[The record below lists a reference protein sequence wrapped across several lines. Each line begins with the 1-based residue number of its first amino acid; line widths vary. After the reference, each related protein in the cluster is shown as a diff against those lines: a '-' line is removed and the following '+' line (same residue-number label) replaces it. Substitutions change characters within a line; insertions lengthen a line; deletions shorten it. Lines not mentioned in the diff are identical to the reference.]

1 MNKKM
6 IKRLTAVVLS
16 FSLLLL
22 TVLPLMGTADEL
34 VVGESGGEPICTC
47 DMKCSERTPN
57 LDCLACAL
65 DVSNCT
71 GKEPEAPK
79 CFCDIKCTKTTPNM
93 DCPICALD
101 VSGCIGKEQEPSCI
115 CTNLC
120 TEEQSNPDCP
130 VCRKDYT
137 SCKGVPPLQSEF
149 SIDIVP
155 PDGWKTKETAV
166 EFVLTDQT
174 GAGFEKVE
182 VKIEKNGNWQD
193 VTNSLIQKEN
203 EYFGQVEIAE
213 NSTIYVSVTGKDE
226 KVHEKS
232 RYIECFDRTAPT
244 VRAGVTGKL
253 LRVQAEDDLSGVA
266 AIYVDGEKFTD
277 LVNETLDIGIQQLNS
292 DVEEFAVQAVDKA
305 GNQSRLIL
313 VKNPNDQEPKQEQP
327 EEKEK
332 QKKEECV
339 PQTQTEKETCPERV
353 KASDTK
359 PSVSP
364 DSTGSSTSSQ
374 VDSVKQSV
382 SSNTVPKQTEERE
395 EVPLTPNGQGTV
407 VDNASGEDG
416 KEFFTI
422 TTADNNVFYLIVD
435 RQREEENVYFLNTVT
450 ETDLLSLAQAD
461 EQSELVLEP
470 EEPPTCICTQR
481 CEAGEVNTLCPVC
494 RENRK
499 ACVGEVPEKPE
510 VEPKENNAGLIL
522 FVVLTL
528 AIGGAVGWY
537 FKIYRP
543 KQEFI
548 EDDDSEEEES
558 EEFGAETI
566 NEDEEENQAEETAE
580 DVEYYDDYPDEEPI
594 EEKI

>member
-6 IKRLTAVVLS
+6 VKRLTAVVLS

-22 TVLPLMGTADEL
+22 TVLPLIGTADEL
-34 VVGESGGEPICTC
+34 VVGESGEEPICTC
-47 DMKCSERTPN
+47 DMKCSATTLN

-93 DCPICALD
+93 DCPICAMD

-120 TEEQSNPDCP
+120 TEEQVNPDCP

-137 SCKGVPPLQSEF
+137 NCKGVPPLQSEF
-149 SIDIVP
+149 SIDILP

-166 EFVLTDQT
+166 EFVLSDQT

-193 VTNSLIQKEN
+193 VTDRLIQKGN

-232 RYIECFDRTAPT
+232 RYIECFDRTAPI
-244 VRAGVTGKL
+244 VRAGIAGKL

-277 LVNETLDIGIQQLNS
+277 LVNETLDIGLQDLNS
-292 DVEEFAVQAVDKA
+292 DVEEFAVQAVDRA

-327 EEKEK
+327 EEKEE

-339 PQTQTEKETCPERV
+339 PQTQTGKETCPEQPAV
-353 KASDTK
+353 SGTK
-359 PSVSP
+359 PSVSS
-364 DSTGSSTSSQ
+364 DTT
-374 VDSVKQSV
+374 V
-382 SSNTVPKQTEERE
+382 SNASNQKDYTVSATVPKQTEQRE
-395 EVPLTPNGQGTV
+395 EIPLTPNGQATV
-407 VDNASGEDG
+407 LDHASGEDG

-435 RQREEENVYFLNTVT
+435 RQREEENVYFLNAVT

-461 EQSELVLEP
+461 EQPELILEP
-470 EEPPTCICTQR
+470 EEEPTCSCTQK
-481 CEAGEVNTLCPVC
+481 CEAGDVNTLCPVC
-494 RENRK
+494 KENRK
-499 ACVGEVPEKPE
+499 ACVGEVPEEPKP
-510 VEPKENNAGLIL
+510 EPKESNAGLIL

-543 KQEFI
+543 KQEFV
-548 EDDDSEEEES
+548 EDDDGEEEES
-558 EEFGAETI
+558 EEFGTETI
-566 NEDEEENQAEETAE
+566 NEDEEENQPEETTE
-580 DVEYYDDYPDEEPI
+580 DVAYYDDYPDEEPL
-594 EEKI
+594 EE

>member
-1 MNKKM
+1 MV
-6 IKRLTAVVLS
+6 KRLTAVVLS

-34 VVGESGGEPICTC
+34 VVGESGGSPICTC

-101 VSGCIGKEQEPSCI
+101 VSGCIGKEQEATCI

-120 TEEQSNPDCP
+120 TEEQSNPDCL
-130 VCRKDYT
+130 VCSKDYT

-155 PDGWKTKETAV
+155 PTGWKTKETAV

-174 GAGFEKVE
+174 DAGFKKVE

-193 VTNSLIQKEN
+193 VTDSLIQKEN
-203 EYFGQVEIAE
+203 KYFGQVKIAE

-244 VRAGVTGKL
+244 VRAGIAGKL

-277 LVNETLDIGIQQLNS
+277 LVNETLDIGLQELNS

-305 GNQSRLIL
+305 GNQSRLVL
-313 VKNPNDQEPKQEQP
+313 VKNPNDQEPKKEQIEDK
-327 EEKEK
+327 EE

-339 PQTQTEKETCPERV
+339 PQTQTEKEPCPEQPEV
-353 KASDTK
+353 SKTK
-359 PSVSP
+359 PP
-364 DSTGSSTSSQ
+364 
-374 VDSVKQSV
+374 V
-382 SSNTVPKQTEERE
+382 SSNVTESNTSNQMDYTKLSVSATVPKQTEQRE
-395 EVPLTPNGQGTV
+395 EMPLTPNGQATV
-407 VDNASGEDG
+407 LDHATGEDG

-422 TTADNNVFYLIVD
+422 TTANKNVFYLIVD
-435 RQREEENVYFLNTVT
+435 RQREEENVYFLNAVT

-461 EQSELVLEP
+461 EQPELILEP
-470 EEPPTCICTQR
+470 EEEPTCSCTQK
-481 CEAGEVNTLCPVC
+481 CEAGDVNTLCPVC
-494 RENRK
+494 KENRK
-499 ACVGEVPEKPE
+499 GCVGEVPEESKP
-510 VEPKENNAGLIL
+510 EPKESNAGLIL

-543 KQEFI
+543 KQEFV
-548 EDDDSEEEES
+548 EDDDGEEEES
-558 EEFGAETI
+558 EEFGTETI
-566 NEDEEENQAEETAE
+566 NEDEEENQPEETTE
-580 DVEYYDDYPDEEPI
+580 DVAYYDDYPDEEPL
-594 EEKI
+594 EE

>member
-1 MNKKM
+1 MNKRM

-34 VVGESGGEPICTC
+34 VVGESGGSPICTC
-47 DMKCSERTPN
+47 DMKCSATTPN

-71 GKEPEAPK
+71 GKEPEVTK

-101 VSGCIGKEQEPSCI
+101 VSGCIGKEEEVSCI
-115 CTNLC
+115 CANLC
-120 TEEQSNPDCP
+120 TEEQSNPDCS

-137 SCKGVPPLQSEF
+137 SCKGVPPLQSKF

-155 PDGWKTKETAV
+155 PNAWKTKEAAV

-193 VTNSLIQKEN
+193 VTDSLVQKEN
-203 EYFGQVEIAE
+203 KYFGQVEIAE

-226 KVHEKS
+226 KVYEKS

-244 VRAGVTGKL
+244 VRAGVSGKL
-253 LRVQAEDDLSGVA
+253 LHVQAEDELSGVA

-277 LVNETLDIGIQQLNS
+277 LVNETLDIGLQQLNS

-305 GNQSRLIL
+305 GNQSRLVL
-313 VKNPNDQEPKQEQP
+313 VKNPIYKEPQKEQP
-327 EEKEK
+327 EEKEE

-339 PQTQTEKETCPERV
+339 PQTQTEKAPCPEQPEV
-353 KASDTK
+353 SKTK
-359 PSVSP
+359 PSVSS
-364 DSTGSSTSSQ
+364 DTTGSSTSNQKDYTKS
-374 VDSVKQSV
+374 SV
-382 SSNTVPKQTEERE
+382 SATVPKQTEQRKEI
-395 EVPLTPNGQGTV
+395 PLTPNGQATV
-407 VDNASGEDG
+407 LDHASGENG

-422 TTADNNVFYLIVD
+422 TTANNNVFYLIVD
-435 RQREEENVYFLNTVT
+435 RQREEENVYFLNAVT
-450 ETDLLSLAQAD
+450 ETDLLSLAQVD
-461 EQSELVLEP
+461 EQPELILEP
-470 EEPPTCICTQR
+470 EEEPICSCMQR
-481 CEAGEVNTLCPVC
+481 CEAGDVNTLCPVC
-494 RENRK
+494 KENRK
-499 ACVGEVPEKPE
+499 ACVGEVAEEIEPEAK
-510 VEPKENNAGLIL
+510 KINAGLIL
-522 FVVLTL
+522 FVVLAL
-528 AIGGAVGWY
+528 AVGGAVGWY
-537 FKIYRP
+537 FKIYCP

-548 EDDDSEEEES
+548 EDDDGEEEES
-558 EEFGAETI
+558 EEFGTETI
-566 NEDEEENQAEETAE
+566 NEDEEENQPEETTE
-580 DVEYYDDYPDEEPI
+580 DVAYYDDYPDEEPP
-594 EEKI
+594 EES

>member
-1 MNKKM
+1 MV
-6 IKRLTAVVLS
+6 KRLTAVVLS

-22 TVLPLMGTADEL
+22 TVLPLIGTADEL
-34 VVGESGGEPICTC
+34 VVGESGEEPICTC
-47 DMKCSERTPN
+47 DMKCSATTLN

-101 VSGCIGKEQEPSCI
+101 VSGCIGKEQEASCI
-115 CTNLC
+115 CTNFC
-120 TEEQSNPDCP
+120 TEEQVNPDCP

-137 SCKGVPPLQSEF
+137 SCKGVPPLQSDF
-149 SIDIVP
+149 SIDIVSP
-155 PDGWKTKETAV
+155 TGWKTKETAV

-174 GAGFEKVE
+174 DAGFEKVE

-193 VTNSLIQKEN
+193 VTDNLIQKGN

-244 VRAGVTGKL
+244 IRAGVSGKL
-253 LRVQAEDDLSGVA
+253 LRVQAVDDLSGVA

-277 LVNETLDIGIQQLNS
+277 LVNETLDIGLQQLNS

-313 VKNPNDQEPKQEQP
+313 VKNPNDQEPKKEQP
-327 EEKEK
+327 EDKGE

-339 PQTQTEKETCPERV
+339 PQTQTEKAPCSERPE
-353 KASDTK
+353 ASGTK
-359 PSVSP
+359 PSVSS
-364 DSTGSSTSSQ
+364 DTTGSNTSSQ
-374 VDSVKQSV
+374 IDYTKSSV
-382 SSNTVPKQTEERE
+382 SATVPKQTEQRE
-395 EVPLTPNGQGTV
+395 EMPLTPNGQATV
-407 VDNASGEDG
+407 VDHATGEDG

-422 TTADNNVFYLIVD
+422 TTANNNVFYLIVD
-435 RQREEENVYFLNTVT
+435 RQREEENVYFLNAVT

-461 EQSELVLEP
+461 EQPELILEP
-470 EEPPTCICTQR
+470 EEEPTCNCTQK
-481 CEAGEVNTLCPVC
+481 CEAGDVNTLCPVC

-499 ACVGEVPEKPE
+499 GCVGEVPEEPE
-510 VEPKENNAGLIL
+510 PEPKESNAGLIL

-528 AIGGAVGWY
+528 AVGGAVGWY

-548 EDDDSEEEES
+548 EDDDGEEEES
-558 EEFGAETI
+558 EEFGTETI
-566 NEDEEENQAEETAE
+566 NEDEEENQPEETTE
-580 DVEYYDDYPDEEPI
+580 DVAYYDDYPDEEPL
-594 EEKI
+594 EE

>member
-34 VVGESGGEPICTC
+34 VVGKSGGEPICTC
-47 DMKCSERTPN
+47 DMKCSETTPN

-71 GKEPEAPK
+71 GKELEAPK
-79 CFCDIKCTKTTPNM
+79 CFCDIKCTQTTPNM

-101 VSGCIGKEQEPSCI
+101 VSGCIGKEQEASCI
-115 CTNLC
+115 CTNFC
-120 TEEQSNPDCP
+120 TEEQVNPDCP
-130 VCRKDYT
+130 VCSKDYT

-155 PDGWKTKETAV
+155 PTGWKTKETAV

-193 VTNSLIQKEN
+193 VTDSLIQKEN
-203 EYFGQVEIAE
+203 KYLDQVEIAE

-226 KVHEKS
+226 KVYEKS
-232 RYIECFDRTAPT
+232 RYIECFDRTAPI
-244 VRAGVTGKL
+244 VRAGVSGKL
-253 LRVQAEDDLSGVA
+253 LHVQAEDDLSGVA

-277 LVNETLDIGIQQLNS
+277 LVNETLDIGLQELNS
-292 DVEEFAVQAVDKA
+292 DVEEFAVSRMDRA

-313 VKNPNDQEPKQEQP
+313 VKNPIYKELPKEQP
-327 EEKEK
+327 EEKEE

-339 PQTQTEKETCPERV
+339 PQTQTEKAPCPEQPEV
-353 KASDTK
+353 SKTK
-359 PSVSP
+359 PSVS
-364 DSTGSSTSSQ
+364 SNVTGSSTSSQ
-374 VDSVKQSV
+374 IDYTKPSV
-382 SSNTVPKQTEERE
+382 SATVPKQTEQRE
-395 EVPLTPNGQGTV
+395 EIPFTPNGQATV
-407 VDNASGEDG
+407 VDHASEEDG

-422 TTADNNVFYLIVD
+422 TTANNNVFYLIVD
-435 RQREEENVYFLNTVT
+435 RQREEENVYFLNAVT

-461 EQSELVLEP
+461 EQPELILEP
-470 EEPPTCICTQR
+470 EEEPTCSCTQK
-481 CEAGEVNTLCPVC
+481 CEAGDVNTLCLVC
-494 RENRK
+494 KENRK
-499 ACVGEVPEKPE
+499 ACVGEVPEEPE
-510 VEPKENNAGLIL
+510 PEAKESNAGLIL

-528 AIGGAVGWY
+528 AVGGAVGWY

-548 EDDDSEEEES
+548 EDEDGEEEES
-558 EEFGAETI
+558 EEFGTETI
-566 NEDEEENQAEETAE
+566 NEDEEENQPEETTE
-580 DVEYYDDYPDEEPI
+580 DVAYYDDYPDEEPL
-594 EEKI
+594 EES

>member
-6 IKRLTAVVLS
+6 VKRLTAVVLS

-34 VVGESGGEPICTC
+34 VVGESGGEPTCTC
-47 DMKCSERTPN
+47 DMKCSETTPN

-101 VSGCIGKEQEPSCI
+101 VSGCIGKEQEATCI

-137 SCKGVPPLQSEF
+137 SCKGVPPLQSDF
-149 SIDIVP
+149 SIDIVSP
-155 PDGWKTKETAV
+155 TGWKTKETAV

-193 VTNSLIQKEN
+193 VTDSLIQKGN
-203 EYFGQVEIAE
+203 MYFGQVEIAE

-244 VRAGVTGKL
+244 VRAGIAGKL

-277 LVNETLDIGIQQLNS
+277 LVNETLDIGLQELNS
-292 DVEEFAVQAVDKA
+292 DVEEFAVQSVDRA
-305 GNQSRLIL
+305 GNQSRLVL
-313 VKNPNDQEPKQEQP
+313 VKNPNDQEPKKEQT
-327 EEKEK
+327 EEKEE

-339 PQTQTEKETCPERV
+339 PQTEKAPCPEQPAV
-353 KASDTK
+353 SETKPPVSSNTTVSNASNQMDYTK
-359 PSVSP
+359 PSVSAA
-364 DSTGSSTSSQ
+364 
-374 VDSVKQSV
+374 
-382 SSNTVPKQTEERE
+382 VPKQTEQRE
-395 EVPLTPNGQGTV
+395 EMPLTPNGQATV
-407 VDNASGEDG
+407 LDHATGEDG

-435 RQREEENVYFLNTVT
+435 RQREEENVYFLNAVT

-461 EQSELVLEP
+461 DQPELILEP
-470 EEPPTCICTQR
+470 EEEPTCSCTQK
-481 CEAGEVNTLCPVC
+481 CEAGDVNTLCPVC
-494 RENRK
+494 KENRK
-499 ACVGEVPEKPE
+499 GCVGEVPEEPE
-510 VEPKENNAGLIL
+510 PEPKESNGGLIL

-528 AIGGAVGWY
+528 AVGGAVGWY
-537 FKIYRP
+537 LKIYRP

-558 EEFGAETI
+558 EEFGTETI
-566 NEDEEENQAEETAE
+566 NEDEEENQPEETTE
-580 DVEYYDDYPDEEPI
+580 DVAYYDDYPDEEPL
-594 EEKI
+594 EEQ

>member
-1 MNKKM
+1 M

-22 TVLPLMGTADEL
+22 TVLPLMGAADDL
-34 VVGESGGEPICTC
+34 VVGESGGDIPAPTCTC
-47 DMKCSERTPN
+47 DIKCSETTSN
-57 LDCLACAL
+57 LDCQVCAL
-65 DVSNCT
+65 NVSNCT
-71 GKEPEAPK
+71 GEKPEEPK

-115 CTNLC
+115 CTDLC
-120 TEEQSNPDCP
+120 TEGQSNPDCP

-137 SCKGVPPLQSEF
+137 SCEGVPPLQSGF
-149 SIDIVP
+149 SIEIVP
-155 PDGWKTKETAV
+155 PAGWKTKETAV

-193 VTNSLIQKEN
+193 VTDHLIQEEN

-232 RYIECFDRTAPT
+232 QYIECFDRTAPT
-244 VRAGVTGKL
+244 VRAGIAGKL

-277 LVNETLDIGIQQLNS
+277 LVNETLDIGLQELS
-292 DVEEFAVQAVDKA
+292 DTIEEFAVQAMDKA
-305 GNQSRLIL
+305 GNQSRLVL
-313 VKNPNDQEPKQEQP
+313 VKNPSYQEPQKEQSEDRVEESFPQAEKVSYP
-327 EEKEK
+327 EESKIYE
-332 QKKEECV
+332 
-339 PQTQTEKETCPERV
+339 
-353 KASDTK
+353 TK

-461 EQSELVLEP
+461 EQPELVLEP

-548 EDDDSEEEES
+548 EDDDGEEEEP
-558 EEFGAETI
+558 EEFGTETI
-566 NEDEEENQAEETAE
+566 NEDEEENQPEETTE
-580 DVEYYDDYPDEEPI
+580 DVAYYDDYPDEEPI

>member
-1 MNKKM
+1 MNKRM

-34 VVGESGGEPICTC
+34 VVGESGVEPTCTC
-47 DMKCSERTPN
+47 DMKCSETTPN

-71 GKEPEAPK
+71 GKEPEVTK

-101 VSGCIGKEQEPSCI
+101 VSGCIGKEQEATCI

-120 TEEQSNPDCP
+120 TEEQSNPDCL
-130 VCRKDYT
+130 VCSKDYT

-155 PDGWKTKETAV
+155 PTGWKTKETAV

-174 GAGFEKVE
+174 DAGFKKVE

-193 VTNSLIQKEN
+193 VTDSLIQKEN
-203 EYFGQVEIAE
+203 KYFGQVKIAE

-277 LVNETLDIGIQQLNS
+277 LVNETLDIGLQQLNS
-292 DVEEFAVQAVDKA
+292 DAEEFAVQAVDKA
-305 GNQSRLIL
+305 GNQSRLVL
-313 VKNPNDQEPKQEQP
+313 VKNPNDQEPKKEQI
-327 EEKEK
+327 EEKEE

-339 PQTQTEKETCPERV
+339 PQTEKAACPEQPAV
-353 KASDTK
+353 SKTK
-359 PSVSP
+359 PSVSS
-364 DSTGSSTSSQ
+364 DTTGSNTSSQ
-374 VDSVKQSV
+374 IDYTKSSV
-382 SSNTVPKQTEERE
+382 SATVPKKTEQRE
-395 EVPLTPNGQGTV
+395 EIPLTPNGQSTV
-407 VDNASGEDG
+407 VDHASEEDG

-422 TTADNNVFYLIVD
+422 TTANKNVFYLIVD
-435 RQREEENVYFLNTVT
+435 RQREEENVYFLNAVT

-461 EQSELVLEP
+461 EQPELILEP
-470 EEPPTCICTQR
+470 EEEPTCSCTQK
-481 CEAGEVNTLCPVC
+481 CEAGDVNTLCPVC
-494 RENRK
+494 KENRK
-499 ACVGEVPEKPE
+499 ACVGEVPEE
-510 VEPKENNAGLIL
+510 LELEQKESNAGLIL

-528 AIGGAVGWY
+528 AVGGAVGWY

-548 EDDDSEEEES
+548 EDDDGEEEES
-558 EEFGAETI
+558 EEFGTETI
-566 NEDEEENQAEETAE
+566 NEDEEENQPEETTE
-580 DVEYYDDYPDEEPI
+580 DIAYYDDYPDEEPL
-594 EEKI
+594 EE

>member
-34 VVGESGGEPICTC
+34 VVGESGGEPTCTC
-47 DMKCSERTPN
+47 DMKCSETTPN

-101 VSGCIGKEQEPSCI
+101 VSGCIGKEQEATCI

-137 SCKGVPPLQSEF
+137 SCKGVPPLQSDF
-149 SIDIVP
+149 SIDIVSP
-155 PDGWKTKETAV
+155 TGWKTKETAV

-193 VTNSLIQKEN
+193 VTDSLIQKGN
-203 EYFGQVEIAE
+203 MYFGQVEIAE

-244 VRAGVTGKL
+244 VRAGIAGKL
-253 LRVQAEDDLSGVA
+253 LHIRAEDDLSGVA

-277 LVNETLDIGIQQLNS
+277 LVNETLDIGLQELS
-292 DVEEFAVQAVDKA
+292 DTIEEFAVQAMDKA
-305 GNQSRLIL
+305 GNQSRLVL
-313 VKNPNDQEPKQEQP
+313 VKNPSYQEPQKEQSEDRVEESFPQAEKVSYP
-327 EEKEK
+327 EESKIYE
-332 QKKEECV
+332 
-339 PQTQTEKETCPERV
+339 
-353 KASDTK
+353 TK

-461 EQSELVLEP
+461 EQPELVLEP

-566 NEDEEENQAEETAE
+566 NEDEEENQPEETTE
-580 DVEYYDDYPDEEPI
+580 DVAYYDDYPDEEPL
-594 EEKI
+594 EE

>member
-34 VVGESGGEPICTC
+34 VVGESGGSPICTC
-47 DMKCSERTPN
+47 DMKCSETTPN

-71 GKEPEAPK
+71 GEELEAPK
-79 CFCDIKCTKTTPNM
+79 CFCDVKCTKTTPNM

-137 SCKGVPPLQSEF
+137 SCKGVQPLQSEF

-155 PDGWKTKETAV
+155 PTGWKTKETAV

-193 VTNSLIQKEN
+193 VTDHLIQKEN

-244 VRAGVTGKL
+244 VRAGIAGKL

-277 LVNETLDIGIQQLNS
+277 LVNETLDIGLQELNS

-339 PQTQTEKETCPERV
+339 PQTQTEKETCPEQPEV
-353 KASDTK
+353 SETK
-359 PSVSP
+359 PSVS
-364 DSTGSSTSSQ
+364 SNAAGSSTSNQ
-374 VDSVKQSV
+374 KDYTKPLVPA
-382 SSNTVPKQTEERE
+382 TAPKQTEQRE
-395 EVPLTPNGQGTV
+395 EIPLTPNGQATV
-407 VDNASGEDG
+407 LDHATGEDG

-435 RQREEENVYFLNTVT
+435 RQREEENVYFLNAVT

-461 EQSELVLEP
+461 EQPELILEP
-470 EEPPTCICTQR
+470 EEEPTCSCTQK
-481 CEAGEVNTLCPVC
+481 CEAGDVNTLCLVC
-494 RENRK
+494 KENRK

-510 VEPKENNAGLIL
+510 PKAKESNAGLIL

-528 AIGGAVGWY
+528 AVGGAVGWY

-543 KQEFI
+543 KQEFV
-548 EDDDSEEEES
+548 EDDDGEEEET
-558 EEFGAETI
+558 EEFGTETI
-566 NEDEEENQAEETAE
+566 NEDEEENQPEETTE
-580 DVEYYDDYPDEEPI
+580 DVAYYDDYPDEEPL
-594 EEKI
+594 EE

>member
-34 VVGESGGEPICTC
+34 VVGKSGGEPICTC
-47 DMKCSERTPN
+47 DMKCSETTPN

-71 GKEPEAPK
+71 GKELEAPK
-79 CFCDIKCTKTTPNM
+79 CFCDIKCTQTTPNM

-101 VSGCIGKEQEPSCI
+101 VSGCIGKEQEASCI
-115 CTNLC
+115 CTNFC
-120 TEEQSNPDCP
+120 TEEQVNPDCP
-130 VCRKDYT
+130 VCSKDYT

-155 PDGWKTKETAV
+155 PTGWKTKETAV

-193 VTNSLIQKEN
+193 VTDSLIQKEN
-203 EYFGQVEIAE
+203 KYFGQVEIAE

-226 KVHEKS
+226 KVYEKS
-232 RYIECFDRTAPT
+232 RYIECFDRTAPI
-244 VRAGVTGKL
+244 VRAGVSGKL
-253 LRVQAEDDLSGVA
+253 LHVQAEDDLSGVA

-277 LVNETLDIGIQQLNS
+277 LVNETLDIGLQELNS
-292 DVEEFAVQAVDKA
+292 DVEEFAVQSVDRA
-305 GNQSRLIL
+305 GNQSRLVL
-313 VKNPNDQEPKQEQP
+313 VKNPIYKELPKEQP
-327 EEKEK
+327 EEKEE

-339 PQTQTEKETCPERV
+339 PQTQTEKAPCPEQPEV
-353 KASDTK
+353 SKTK
-359 PSVSP
+359 PSVS
-364 DSTGSSTSSQ
+364 SNVTGSSTSSQ
-374 VDSVKQSV
+374 IDYTKPSV
-382 SSNTVPKQTEERE
+382 SATVPKQTEQRE
-395 EVPLTPNGQGTV
+395 EIPFTPNGQATV
-407 VDNASGEDG
+407 VDHASEEDG

-422 TTADNNVFYLIVD
+422 TTANNNVFYLIVD
-435 RQREEENVYFLNTVT
+435 RQREEENVYFLNAVT

-461 EQSELVLEP
+461 EQPELILEP
-470 EEPPTCICTQR
+470 EEEPTCSCTQK
-481 CEAGEVNTLCPVC
+481 CEAGDVNTLCLVC
-494 RENRK
+494 KENRK
-499 ACVGEVPEKPE
+499 ACVGEVPEEPE
-510 VEPKENNAGLIL
+510 PEAKESNAGLIL
-522 FVVLTL
+522 FVVLAL
-528 AIGGAVGWY
+528 AVGGAVGWY

-548 EDDDSEEEES
+548 EDEDGEEEES
-558 EEFGAETI
+558 EEFGTETI
-566 NEDEEENQAEETAE
+566 NEDEEENQPEETTE
-580 DVEYYDDYPDEEPI
+580 DVAYYDDYPDEEPL
-594 EEKI
+594 EES

>member
-6 IKRLTAVVLS
+6 VKRLTAVVLS

-34 VVGESGGEPICTC
+34 VVGESGGEPTCTC
-47 DMKCSERTPN
+47 DMKCSETTPN

-101 VSGCIGKEQEPSCI
+101 VSGCIGKEQEATCI

-137 SCKGVPPLQSEF
+137 SCKGVPPLQSDF
-149 SIDIVP
+149 SIDIVSP
-155 PDGWKTKETAV
+155 TGWKTKETAV

-193 VTNSLIQKEN
+193 VTDSLIQKGN
-203 EYFGQVEIAE
+203 MYFGQVEIAE

-244 VRAGVTGKL
+244 VRAGIAGKL
-253 LRVQAEDDLSGVA
+253 LHIRAEDDLSGVA

-277 LVNETLDIGIQQLNS
+277 LVNETLDIGLQELS
-292 DVEEFAVQAVDKA
+292 DTIEEFAVQAMDKA
-305 GNQSRLIL
+305 GNQSRLVL
-313 VKNPNDQEPKQEQP
+313 VKNPSYQEPQKEQSEDRVEESFPQAEKVSYP
-327 EEKEK
+327 EESKIYE
-332 QKKEECV
+332 
-339 PQTQTEKETCPERV
+339 
-353 KASDTK
+353 TK

-461 EQSELVLEP
+461 EQPELVLEP

>member
-6 IKRLTAVVLS
+6 VKRLTAVVLS

-34 VVGESGGEPICTC
+34 VVGESGGSPICTC

-101 VSGCIGKEQEPSCI
+101 VSGCIGKEQEATCI

-120 TEEQSNPDCP
+120 TEEQSNPDCL
-130 VCRKDYT
+130 VCSKDYT

-155 PDGWKTKETAV
+155 PTGWKTKETAV

-174 GAGFEKVE
+174 DAGFKKVE

-193 VTNSLIQKEN
+193 VTDSLIQKEN
-203 EYFGQVEIAE
+203 KYFGQVKIAE

-277 LVNETLDIGIQQLNS
+277 LVNETLDIGLQELNS

-305 GNQSRLIL
+305 GNQSRLVL
-313 VKNPNDQEPKQEQP
+313 VKNPNDQEPKKEQT
-327 EEKEK
+327 EEKEE

-339 PQTQTEKETCPERV
+339 PQTEKAPCPEQPAV
-353 KASDTK
+353 SETKPPVSSNTTVSNASNQMDYTK
-359 PSVSP
+359 PSVSA
-364 DSTGSSTSSQ
+364 
-374 VDSVKQSV
+374 
-382 SSNTVPKQTEERE
+382 TVPKQTEQRE
-395 EVPLTPNGQGTV
+395 EMPLTPNGQATV
-407 VDNASGEDG
+407 LDHATGEDG

-435 RQREEENVYFLNTVT
+435 RQREEENVYFLNAVT

-461 EQSELVLEP
+461 EQPELILEP
-470 EEPPTCICTQR
+470 EEEPTCSCTQK
-481 CEAGEVNTLCPVC
+481 CEVGDVNTLCPVC
-494 RENRK
+494 KENRK
-499 ACVGEVPEKPE
+499 GCVGEVPDESEPE
-510 VEPKENNAGLIL
+510 AKESNAGLIL

-528 AIGGAVGWY
+528 AVGGAVGWY
-537 FKIYRP
+537 LKIYRP
-543 KQEFI
+543 KQEFM

-558 EEFGAETI
+558 EEFGTETI
-566 NEDEEENQAEETAE
+566 NEDEEENQPEETTE
-580 DVEYYDDYPDEEPI
+580 DVAYYDDYPDEEPL
-594 EEKI
+594 EE

>member
-6 IKRLTAVVLS
+6 KKRLTAVVLS

-34 VVGESGGEPICTC
+34 VVGESREEPTCTC
-47 DMKCSERTPN
+47 DMKCSATTPN

-65 DVSNCT
+65 DVSNCM

-101 VSGCIGKEQEPSCI
+101 VSGCNGKEEEDTCI

-120 TEEQSNPDCP
+120 TEEQINSDCSI
-130 VCRKDYT
+130 CDKDYT
-137 SCKGVPPLQSEF
+137 NCNGEPPLQSGF
-149 SIDIVP
+149 SIEIVP
-155 PDGWKTKETAV
+155 PAGWKTKETAV

-193 VTNSLIQKEN
+193 VTESLIQKGN
-203 EYFGQVEIAE
+203 MYFGQVEIAE

-244 VRAGVTGKL
+244 VRAGIAGKL
-253 LRVQAEDDLSGVA
+253 LRVQAEDDLSGIA
-266 AIYVDGEKFTD
+266 AIYVDGEKFAD
-277 LVNETLDIGIQQLNS
+277 LVNETLDIGLQQLNS

-305 GNQSRLIL
+305 GNQSRLVL
-313 VKNPNDQEPKQEQP
+313 VKNPIYKELPKEQP
-327 EEKEK
+327 EEKEE
-332 QKKEECV
+332 QRKEECV
-339 PQTQTEKETCPERV
+339 PQTQTEKETCPDQV

-359 PSVSP
+359 PSVSS
-364 DSTGSSTSSQ
+364 DTTGSNTSNQ
-374 VDSVKQSV
+374 MDYTKPSV
-382 SSNTVPKQTEERE
+382 SATAPKQIEQRE
-395 EVPLTPNGQGTV
+395 EIPFTPNGQATV
-407 VDNASGEDG
+407 LDHASGEDG

-422 TTADNNVFYLIVD
+422 TTANNNVFYLIVD
-435 RQREEENVYFLNTVT
+435 RQREEENVYFLNAVT

-461 EQSELVLEP
+461 EQPELILEP
-470 EEPPTCICTQR
+470 EEEPTCSCTQK
-481 CEAGEVNTLCPVC
+481 CEAGDVNTLCPVC
-494 RENRK
+494 KENRK

-510 VEPKENNAGLIL
+510 PEAKESNAGLIL

-528 AIGGAVGWY
+528 VVGGAVGWY

-548 EDDDSEEEES
+548 EDDDGEEEES
-558 EEFGAETI
+558 EEFGTETV
-566 NEDEEENQAEETAE
+566 NEDEEENQPEETTE
-580 DVEYYDDYPDEEPI
+580 DVAYYDDYPDEEPL
-594 EEKI
+594 EEQ

>member
-6 IKRLTAVVLS
+6 KKRLTAVVLS

-22 TVLPLMGTADEL
+22 TVLPLIGTADDL
-34 VVGESGGEPICTC
+34 VVGESGGEIPAPTCTC
-47 DMKCSERTPN
+47 DIKCSETTSN
-57 LDCLACAL
+57 LDCLVCAL
-65 DVSNCT
+65 NVSNCT
-71 GKEPEAPK
+71 GEKPETPE

-93 DCPICALD
+93 DCLICALD
-101 VSGCIGKEQEPSCI
+101 VSGCNGKEPEPTCI
-115 CTNLC
+115 CTDLC
-120 TEEQSNPDCP
+120 TEGQSNPDCS
-130 VCRKDYT
+130 VCDRDYT
-137 SCKGVPPLQSEF
+137 NCNGMPPLQSGF
-149 SIDIVP
+149 SIEIVP
-155 PDGWKTKETAV
+155 PAGWKTKETAV

-193 VTNSLIQKEN
+193 VTDSLIQKEN
-203 EYFGQVEIAE
+203 EYWGQMEIAE

-232 RYIECFDRTAPT
+232 RYIECFDRIAPT
-244 VRAGVTGKL
+244 VQAGVEGKL
-253 LRVQAEDDLSGVA
+253 LHIRAEDDLSGIA
-266 AIYVDGEKFTD
+266 AIYVDGEKFTN
-277 LVNETLDIGIQQLNS
+277 LVNETLDIGLQELS
-292 DVEEFAVQAVDKA
+292 DAVEEFAVQAVDKA
-305 GNQSRLIL
+305 GNQSRLVL
-313 VKNPNDQEPKQEQP
+313 VKNPSYQELQKEQSEDRVEESFPQAEKVSYP
-327 EEKEK
+327 EESEIH
-332 QKKEECV
+332 E
-339 PQTQTEKETCPERV
+339 TE
-353 KASDTK
+353 
-359 PSVSP
+359 PSVSS
-364 DSTGSSTSSQ
+364 DSTRSSISSQ
-374 VDSVKQSV
+374 VDSVKPSV
-382 SSNTVPKQTEERE
+382 SSNAPKQTEGRE

-461 EQSELVLEP
+461 EQPELVLEP

-481 CEAGEVNTLCPVC
+481 CEAGEINTLCLVC
-494 RENRK
+494 KENKK
-499 ACVGEVPEKPE
+499 ACVGEMPEEPE
-510 VEPKENNAGLIL
+510 AEPRENNAGLIL

-537 FKIYRP
+537 LKIYRP

-566 NEDEEENQAEETAE
+566 NEDEEENQPEETAE

>member
-6 IKRLTAVVLS
+6 VKRLTAVVLS

-47 DMKCSERTPN
+47 DMKCSETTPN

-93 DCPICALD
+93 DCPVCALD
-101 VSGCIGKEQEPSCI
+101 VSGCIGKEQEASCI
-115 CTNLC
+115 CANLC
-120 TEEQSNPDCP
+120 TEEQNNPDCP
-130 VCRKDYT
+130 ICRNDYT

-155 PDGWKTKETAV
+155 PNGWKTKETAV

-193 VTNSLIQKEN
+193 VTDSLVQKEN
-203 EYFGQVEIAE
+203 KYFGQVEIAE

-226 KVHEKS
+226 KVYEKS
-232 RYIECFDRTAPT
+232 RYIECFDRTAPI
-244 VRAGVTGKL
+244 VRAGVSGKL
-253 LRVQAEDDLSGVA
+253 LHVQAEDELSGGA

-277 LVNETLDIGIQQLNS
+277 LVNETLDIGLQQLNS

-305 GNQSRLIL
+305 GNQSRLVL
-313 VKNPNDQEPKQEQP
+313 VKNPIYKEPQKEQP
-327 EEKEK
+327 EEKEE

-339 PQTQTEKETCPERV
+339 PQTQTEKAPCPEQPEV
-353 KASDTK
+353 SKTK
-359 PSVSP
+359 PSVSS
-364 DSTGSSTSSQ
+364 DTTGSSTSNQKDYTKS
-374 VDSVKQSV
+374 SV
-382 SSNTVPKQTEERE
+382 SATVPKRIEPRAEI
-395 EVPLTPNGQGTV
+395 PLTPNGQATV
-407 VDNASGEDG
+407 IDHASGEDG

-422 TTADNNVFYLIVD
+422 TTANNNVFYLIVD
-435 RQREEENVYFLNTVT
+435 RQREEENVYFLNAVT

-461 EQSELVLEP
+461 EQPELILEP
-470 EEPPTCICTQR
+470 EEPTCSCMQK
-481 CEAGEVNTLCPVC
+481 CEAGDVNTLCPVC
-494 RENRK
+494 KENRK
-499 ACVGEVPEKPE
+499 ACIGEVPEEPE
-510 VEPKENNAGLIL
+510 PEAKESNAGLIL
-522 FVVLTL
+522 FVVLAL
-528 AIGGAVGWY
+528 AVGGAVGWY

-548 EDDDSEEEES
+548 EDDDGEEEES
-558 EEFGAETI
+558 EEFGTETI
-566 NEDEEENQAEETAE
+566 NEDEEENQPEETTE
-580 DVEYYDDYPDEEPI
+580 DVAYYDDYPDEEPL
-594 EEKI
+594 EES

>member
-34 VVGESGGEPICTC
+34 VVGESGGSPICTC
-47 DMKCSERTPN
+47 DMKCSATTPN

-71 GKEPEAPK
+71 GKEPEVTK

-101 VSGCIGKEQEPSCI
+101 VSGCIGKEQEDTCI

-120 TEEQSNPDCP
+120 TEEQRNPDCP

-149 SIDIVP
+149 SIDILP
-155 PDGWKTKETAV
+155 PDGWKTKETAA

-193 VTNSLIQKEN
+193 VTNSLIQKGN
-203 EYFGQVEIAE
+203 KYFGQVEIAE

-226 KVHEKS
+226 KVYEKS

-244 VRAGVTGKL
+244 VRAGIAEKL

-266 AIYVDGEKFTD
+266 EIYVDGEKFTD
-277 LVNETLDIGIQQLNS
+277 LVNETLDIGLQELNS
-292 DVEEFAVQAVDKA
+292 DVEEFAVQAVDRA
-305 GNQSRLIL
+305 GNQSRLVL
-313 VKNPNDQEPKQEQP
+313 VKNPIDKELPKEQT
-327 EEKEK
+327 EEKEE
-332 QKKEECV
+332 QKKEECI
-339 PQTQTEKETCPERV
+339 PQTQTEKETCPEQV

-359 PSVSP
+359 PSVS
-364 DSTGSSTSSQ
+364 SNVTGSNTSNQ
-374 VDSVKQSV
+374 KDYTV
-382 SSNTVPKQTEERE
+382 SDTVPKQTEQRE
-395 EVPLTPNGQGTV
+395 EIPLTPNGQATV
-407 VDNASGEDG
+407 LDHASEEDG

-422 TTADNNVFYLIVD
+422 TTVDNNVFYLIVD
-435 RQREEENVYFLNTVT
+435 RQREEKNVYFLNAVT

-461 EQSELVLEP
+461 EQPELILEP
-470 EEPPTCICTQR
+470 EEEPTCSCTQK
-481 CEAGEVNTLCPVC
+481 CEAGDVNTLCPVC
-494 RENRK
+494 KENRK
-499 ACVGEVPEKPE
+499 GCVGEVPKEPE
-510 VEPKENNAGLIL
+510 PEESNAGLIL

-528 AIGGAVGWY
+528 AVGGAVGWY

-548 EDDDSEEEES
+548 EDDDGEEEEP
-558 EEFGAETI
+558 EEFGTETI
-566 NEDEEENQAEETAE
+566 NEDEEENQPEETTE
-580 DVEYYDDYPDEEPI
+580 DVAYYDDYPDEEPL
-594 EEKI
+594 EE

>member
-1 MNKKM
+1 MV
-6 IKRLTAVVLS
+6 KRLTAVVLS

-34 VVGESGGEPICTC
+34 VVGESGGEPTCTC
-47 DMKCSERTPN
+47 DMKCSETTPN

-101 VSGCIGKEQEPSCI
+101 VSGCIGKEQEATCI

-137 SCKGVPPLQSEF
+137 SCKGVPPLQSDF
-149 SIDIVP
+149 SIDIVSP
-155 PDGWKTKETAV
+155 TGWKTKETAV

-193 VTNSLIQKEN
+193 VTDSLIQKGN
-203 EYFGQVEIAE
+203 MYFGQVEIAE

-244 VRAGVTGKL
+244 VRAGIAGKL

-277 LVNETLDIGIQQLNS
+277 LVNETLDIGLQELNS
-292 DVEEFAVQAVDKA
+292 DVEEFAVQSVDRA
-305 GNQSRLIL
+305 GNQSRLVL
-313 VKNPNDQEPKQEQP
+313 VKNPNDQEPKKEQT
-327 EEKEK
+327 EEKEE

-339 PQTQTEKETCPERV
+339 PQTEKAPCPEQPAV
-353 KASDTK
+353 SETKPPVSSNTTVSNASNQMDYTK
-359 PSVSP
+359 PSVSAA
-364 DSTGSSTSSQ
+364 
-374 VDSVKQSV
+374 
-382 SSNTVPKQTEERE
+382 VPKQTEQRE
-395 EVPLTPNGQGTV
+395 EMPLTPNGQATV
-407 VDNASGEDG
+407 LDHATGEDG

-435 RQREEENVYFLNTVT
+435 RQREEENVYFLNAVT

-461 EQSELVLEP
+461 DQPELILEP
-470 EEPPTCICTQR
+470 EEEPTCSCTQK
-481 CEAGEVNTLCPVC
+481 CEAGDVNTLCPVC
-494 RENRK
+494 KENRK
-499 ACVGEVPEKPE
+499 GCVGEVPEEPE
-510 VEPKENNAGLIL
+510 PEPKESNGGLIL

-528 AIGGAVGWY
+528 AVGGAVGWY
-537 FKIYRP
+537 LKIYRP

-558 EEFGAETI
+558 EEFGTETI
-566 NEDEEENQAEETAE
+566 NEDEEENQPEETTE
-580 DVEYYDDYPDEEPI
+580 DVAYYDDYPDEEPL
-594 EEKI
+594 EEQ

>member
-34 VVGESGGEPICTC
+34 VVGESGGSPICTC
-47 DMKCSERTPN
+47 DMKCSETTPN

-71 GKEPEAPK
+71 GEEPEAPK
-79 CFCDIKCTKTTPNM
+79 CFCDVKCTKTTPNM

-137 SCKGVPPLQSEF
+137 SCKGVQPLQSEF

-155 PDGWKTKETAV
+155 PTGWKTKETAV

-193 VTNSLIQKEN
+193 VTDHLIQKEN

-244 VRAGVTGKL
+244 VRAGIAGKL

-292 DVEEFAVQAVDKA
+292 DVGDFAVQAVDKA
-305 GNQSRLIL
+305 GNQSRLVL
-313 VKNPNDQEPKQEQP
+313 VKNPNDQEPKKEQIEDK
-327 EEKEK
+327 EE

-339 PQTQTEKETCPERV
+339 TRTQTGKETCPEQPAV
-353 KASDTK
+353 SETK
-359 PSVSP
+359 PSVSS
-364 DSTGSSTSSQ
+364 DTTVSNASNQKDYTVSGS
-374 VDSVKQSV
+374 
-382 SSNTVPKQTEERE
+382 VPKQTERRE
-395 EVPLTPNGQGTV
+395 ETPLTPNGQATV
-407 VDNASGEDG
+407 LDNASEEDG

-435 RQREEENVYFLNTVT
+435 RQREEENIYFLNAVT

-461 EQSELVLEP
+461 EQPELILEP
-470 EEPPTCICTQR
+470 EEEPTCSCTQK
-481 CEAGEVNTLCPVC
+481 CEAGNVNTLCPVC
-494 RENRK
+494 KENRK
-499 ACVGEVPEKPE
+499 ACVGEVSEELKPE
-510 VEPKENNAGLIL
+510 AKENNAGLIL
-522 FVVLTL
+522 FVVL
-528 AIGGAVGWY
+528 AFAVGGAVGWY

-548 EDDDSEEEES
+548 EDDDGEEEES
-558 EEFGAETI
+558 EEFGTETI
-566 NEDEEENQAEETAE
+566 NEDEEENQPEETTE
-580 DVEYYDDYPDEEPI
+580 DIAYYDDYPDEEPL
-594 EEKI
+594 EE

>member
-137 SCKGVPPLQSEF
+137 SCKGVPPLQSDF
-149 SIDIVP
+149 SIDIVSP
-155 PDGWKTKETAV
+155 TGWKTKETAV

-193 VTNSLIQKEN
+193 VTDSLIQKGN
-203 EYFGQVEIAE
+203 MYFGQVEIAE

-244 VRAGVTGKL
+244 VRAGIAGKL

-277 LVNETLDIGIQQLNS
+277 LANETLDIGLQELS
-292 DVEEFAVQAVDKA
+292 DAVEEFAVQAVDKA
-305 GNQSRLIL
+305 GNQSRLVL
-313 VKNPNDQEPKQEQP
+313 VKNPNDQEPKKEQT
-327 EEKEK
+327 EEKEE

-339 PQTQTEKETCPERV
+339 PQTEKAPCPEQPAV
-353 KASDTK
+353 SETKPPVSSNTTVSNASNQMDYTK
-359 PSVSP
+359 PSVSAA
-364 DSTGSSTSSQ
+364 
-374 VDSVKQSV
+374 
-382 SSNTVPKQTEERE
+382 VPKQTEQRE
-395 EVPLTPNGQGTV
+395 EMPLTPNGQATV
-407 VDNASGEDG
+407 LDHATGEDG

-435 RQREEENVYFLNTVT
+435 RQREEENVYFLNAVT

-461 EQSELVLEP
+461 DQPELILEP
-470 EEPPTCICTQR
+470 EEEPTCSCTQK
-481 CEAGEVNTLCPVC
+481 CEAGDVNTLCPVC
-494 RENRK
+494 KENRK
-499 ACVGEVPEKPE
+499 GCVGEVPEEPE
-510 VEPKENNAGLIL
+510 PEPKESNGGLIL

-528 AIGGAVGWY
+528 AVGGAVGWY

-543 KQEFI
+543 KQEFV
-548 EDDDSEEEES
+548 EDDDGEEEET
-558 EEFGAETI
+558 EEFGTETI
-566 NEDEEENQAEETAE
+566 NEDEEENQPEETTE
-580 DVEYYDDYPDEEPI
+580 DVAYYDDYPDEEPL
-594 EEKI
+594 EE

>member
-6 IKRLTAVVLS
+6 VKRLTAVVLS

-47 DMKCSERTPN
+47 DMKCSETTPN

-93 DCPICALD
+93 DCPVCALD
-101 VSGCIGKEQEPSCI
+101 VSGCIGKEQEASCI
-115 CTNLC
+115 CANLC
-120 TEEQSNPDCP
+120 TEEQNNPDCP
-130 VCRKDYT
+130 ICRNDYT

-155 PDGWKTKETAV
+155 PNGWKTKETAV

-193 VTNSLIQKEN
+193 VTDSLVQKEN
-203 EYFGQVEIAE
+203 KYFGQVEIAE

-226 KVHEKS
+226 KVYEKS
-232 RYIECFDRTAPT
+232 RYIECFDRTAPI
-244 VRAGVTGKL
+244 VRAGVSGKL
-253 LRVQAEDDLSGVA
+253 LHVQAEDELSGVA

-277 LVNETLDIGIQQLNS
+277 LVNETLDIGLQQLNS

-305 GNQSRLIL
+305 GNQSRLVL
-313 VKNPNDQEPKQEQP
+313 VKNPIYKEPQKEQP
-327 EEKEK
+327 EEKEE

-339 PQTQTEKETCPERV
+339 PQTQTEKAPCPEQPEV
-353 KASDTK
+353 SKTK
-359 PSVSP
+359 PSVSS
-364 DSTGSSTSSQ
+364 DTTGSSTSNQKDYTKS
-374 VDSVKQSV
+374 SV
-382 SSNTVPKQTEERE
+382 SATVPKRIEPRAEI
-395 EVPLTPNGQGTV
+395 PLTPNGQATV
-407 VDNASGEDG
+407 IDHASGEDG

-422 TTADNNVFYLIVD
+422 TTANNNVFYLIVD
-435 RQREEENVYFLNTVT
+435 RQREEENVYFLNAVT

-461 EQSELVLEP
+461 EQPELILEP
-470 EEPPTCICTQR
+470 EEPTCSCMQK
-481 CEAGEVNTLCPVC
+481 CEAGDVNTLCPVC
-494 RENRK
+494 KENRK
-499 ACVGEVPEKPE
+499 ACIGEVPEEPE
-510 VEPKENNAGLIL
+510 PEAKESNAGLIL
-522 FVVLTL
+522 FVVLAL
-528 AIGGAVGWY
+528 AVGGAVGWY

-548 EDDDSEEEES
+548 EDDDGEEEES
-558 EEFGAETI
+558 EEFGTETI
-566 NEDEEENQAEETAE
+566 NEDEEENQPEETTE
-580 DVEYYDDYPDEEPI
+580 DVAYYDDYPDEEPL
-594 EEKI
+594 EES

>member
-34 VVGESGGEPICTC
+34 VVGKSGGEPICTC
-47 DMKCSERTPN
+47 DMKCSETTPN

-71 GKEPEAPK
+71 GKELEAPK
-79 CFCDIKCTKTTPNM
+79 CFCDIKCTQTTPNM

-101 VSGCIGKEQEPSCI
+101 VSGCIGKEQEASCI
-115 CTNLC
+115 CTNFC
-120 TEEQSNPDCP
+120 TEEQVNPDCP
-130 VCRKDYT
+130 VCSKDYT

-155 PDGWKTKETAV
+155 PTGWKTKETAV

-193 VTNSLIQKEN
+193 VTDSLIQKEN
-203 EYFGQVEIAE
+203 KYFGQVEIAE

-226 KVHEKS
+226 KVYEKS
-232 RYIECFDRTAPT
+232 RYIECFDRTAPI
-244 VRAGVTGKL
+244 VRAGVSGKL
-253 LRVQAEDDLSGVA
+253 LHVQAEDDLSGVA

-277 LVNETLDIGIQQLNS
+277 LVNETLDIGLQELNS
-292 DVEEFAVQAVDKA
+292 DVEEFAVQSVDRA
-305 GNQSRLIL
+305 GNQSRLVL
-313 VKNPNDQEPKQEQP
+313 VKNPIYKELPKEQP
-327 EEKEK
+327 EEKEE

-339 PQTQTEKETCPERV
+339 PQTQTEKAPCPEQPEV
-353 KASDTK
+353 SKTK
-359 PSVSP
+359 PSVS
-364 DSTGSSTSSQ
+364 SNVTGSSTSSQ
-374 VDSVKQSV
+374 IDYTKPSV
-382 SSNTVPKQTEERE
+382 SATVPKQTEQRE
-395 EVPLTPNGQGTV
+395 EIPFTPNGQATV
-407 VDNASGEDG
+407 VDHASEEDG

-422 TTADNNVFYLIVD
+422 TTANNNVFYLIVD
-435 RQREEENVYFLNTVT
+435 RQREEENVYFLNAVT

-461 EQSELVLEP
+461 EQPELILEP
-470 EEPPTCICTQR
+470 EEEPTCSCTQK
-481 CEAGEVNTLCPVC
+481 CEAGDVNTLCLVC
-494 RENRK
+494 KENRK
-499 ACVGEVPEKPE
+499 ACVGEVPEEPE
-510 VEPKENNAGLIL
+510 PEAKESNAGLIL

-528 AIGGAVGWY
+528 AVGGAVGWY

-548 EDDDSEEEES
+548 EDEDGEEEES
-558 EEFGAETI
+558 EEFGTETI
-566 NEDEEENQAEETAE
+566 NEDEEENQPEETTE
-580 DVEYYDDYPDEEPI
+580 DVAYYDDYPDEEPL
-594 EEKI
+594 EES

>member
-1 MNKKM
+1 MSKKM

-34 VVGESGGEPICTC
+34 VVGESGEEPICTC
-47 DMKCSERTPN
+47 DMKCSATTLN

-101 VSGCIGKEQEPSCI
+101 VSGCNGKEQEPSCI

-137 SCKGVPPLQSEF
+137 SCKGVPPLQSDF
-149 SIDIVP
+149 SIDIVSP
-155 PDGWKTKETAV
+155 TGWKTKETAV

-193 VTNSLIQKEN
+193 VTDSLIQKGN
-203 EYFGQVEIAE
+203 MYFGQVEIAE

-244 VRAGVTGKL
+244 VRAGIAGKL

-277 LVNETLDIGIQQLNS
+277 LANETLDIGLQELS
-292 DVEEFAVQAVDKA
+292 DAVEEFAVQAVDKA
-305 GNQSRLIL
+305 GNQSRLVL
-313 VKNPNDQEPKQEQP
+313 VKNPNDQEPKKEQT
-327 EEKEK
+327 EEKEE

-339 PQTQTEKETCPERV
+339 PQTEKAPCPEQPAV
-353 KASDTK
+353 SETKPPVSSNTTVSNASNQMDYTK
-359 PSVSP
+359 PSVSAA
-364 DSTGSSTSSQ
+364 
-374 VDSVKQSV
+374 
-382 SSNTVPKQTEERE
+382 VPKQTEQRE
-395 EVPLTPNGQGTV
+395 EMPLTPNGQATV
-407 VDNASGEDG
+407 LDHATGEDG

-435 RQREEENVYFLNTVT
+435 RQREEENVYFLNAVT

-461 EQSELVLEP
+461 DQPELILEP
-470 EEPPTCICTQR
+470 EEEPTCSCTQK
-481 CEAGEVNTLCPVC
+481 CEAGDVNTLCPVC
-494 RENRK
+494 KENRK
-499 ACVGEVPEKPE
+499 GCVGEVPEEPE
-510 VEPKENNAGLIL
+510 PEPKESNGGLIL

-528 AIGGAVGWY
+528 AVGGAVGWY
-537 FKIYRP
+537 LKIYRP

-558 EEFGAETI
+558 EEFGTETI
-566 NEDEEENQAEETAE
+566 NEDEEENQPEETTE
-580 DVEYYDDYPDEEPI
+580 DVAYYDDYPDEEPL
-594 EEKI
+594 EE

>member
-193 VTNSLIQKEN
+193 VTNSLIQKGN
-203 EYFGQVEIAE
+203 KYFGQVEIAE

-226 KVHEKS
+226 KVYEKS

-244 VRAGVTGKL
+244 VRAGVAGKL

-292 DVEEFAVQAVDKA
+292 DVGEFAVQAVDKA
-305 GNQSRLIL
+305 GNQSRLVL
-313 VKNPNDQEPKQEQP
+313 VKNPIYKELPKEQS
-327 EEKEK
+327 EEKEE
-332 QKKEECV
+332 QRKEECV
-339 PQTQTEKETCPERV
+339 PQTERESCPEQPAV
-353 KASDTK
+353 SKTK
-359 PSVSP
+359 PSILS
-364 DSTGSSTSSQ
+364 DTTGSNTSNQ
-374 VDSVKQSV
+374 MDYTKASV
-382 SSNTVPKQTEERE
+382 SATAPKQTEQRE
-395 EVPLTPNGQGTV
+395 EISLTPNGQATV
-407 VDNASGEDG
+407 VDHATGEDG

-435 RQREEENVYFLNTVT
+435 RQREEENVYFLNAVT

-461 EQSELVLEP
+461 EQPELILEP
-470 EEPPTCICTQR
+470 EEEPTCSCTQK
-481 CEAGEVNTLCPVC
+481 CEAGDVNTLCPVC
-494 RENRK
+494 KENRK

-510 VEPKENNAGLIL
+510 PEAKESNAGLIL

-528 AIGGAVGWY
+528 AVGGAVGWY
-537 FKIYRP
+537 LKIYRP
-543 KQEFI
+543 KQEFV
-548 EDDDSEEEES
+548 EDDDGEEEES
-558 EEFGAETI
+558 EEFGTETI
-566 NEDEEENQAEETAE
+566 NEDEEENQPEETTE
-580 DVEYYDDYPDEEPI
+580 DVAYYDDYPDEEPL
-594 EEKI
+594 EE

>member
-6 IKRLTAVVLS
+6 VKRLTAVVLP

-93 DCPICALD
+93 DCPICAMD
-101 VSGCIGKEQEPSCI
+101 VSGCIGKEQEATCI
-115 CTNLC
+115 CSNLC
-120 TEEQSNPDCP
+120 TEEQRNPDCP
-130 VCRKDYT
+130 ICSRDYT
-137 SCKGVPPLQSEF
+137 ICKGVPPLQSDF
-149 SIDIVP
+149 SIDIVSP
-155 PDGWKTKETAV
+155 TGWKTKETAV

-174 GAGFEKVE
+174 DAGFEKVE
-182 VKIEKNGNWQD
+182 VKIEKNGNWRD
-193 VTNSLIQKEN
+193 VTDSLIQKGN

-244 VRAGVTGKL
+244 IRAGVSGKL

-277 LVNETLDIGIQQLNS
+277 LVNETLDIGLQELNS

-305 GNQSRLIL
+305 GNQSRLVL
-313 VKNPNDQEPKQEQP
+313 VKNPNDQEPKKEQT
-327 EEKEK
+327 EEKEE

-339 PQTQTEKETCPERV
+339 PQTEKAPCPEQPAV
-353 KASDTK
+353 SETKPPVSSNTTVSNASNQMDYTK
-359 PSVSP
+359 PSVSA
-364 DSTGSSTSSQ
+364 
-374 VDSVKQSV
+374 
-382 SSNTVPKQTEERE
+382 TVPKQTEQRE
-395 EVPLTPNGQGTV
+395 EMPLTPNGQATV
-407 VDNASGEDG
+407 LDHATGEDG

-435 RQREEENVYFLNTVT
+435 RQREEENVYFLNAVT

-461 EQSELVLEP
+461 EQPELILEP
-470 EEPPTCICTQR
+470 EEEPTCSCTQK
-481 CEAGEVNTLCPVC
+481 CEAGDVNTLCPVC
-494 RENRK
+494 KENRK
-499 ACVGEVPEKPE
+499 ACVGTVPEEPE
-510 VEPKENNAGLIL
+510 PEAKESNAGLIL
-522 FVVLTL
+522 FVVLAL
-528 AIGGAVGWY
+528 AVGGAVGWY

-543 KQEFI
+543 KQEFV

-566 NEDEEENQAEETAE
+566 NEDEENQPEETTE
-580 DVEYYDDYPDEEPI
+580 DVAYYDDYPDEEPL
-594 EEKI
+594 EE

>member
-1 MNKKM
+1 MNKRM

-34 VVGESGGEPICTC
+34 VVGESGEEPICIC
-47 DMKCSERTPN
+47 DVKCSETTPN

-71 GKEPEAPK
+71 GEEPEAPK

-93 DCPICALD
+93 DCPVCALD
-101 VSGCIGKEQEPSCI
+101 VSGCIGKGEEATCI
-115 CTNLC
+115 CANLC

-130 VCRKDYT
+130 ICRNDYT

-149 SIDIVP
+149 SIDILP

-193 VTNSLIQKEN
+193 VTDSLVQKEN
-203 EYFGQVEIAE
+203 KYFGQVRIAE

-226 KVHEKS
+226 KVYEKS
-232 RYIECFDRTAPT
+232 RYIECFDRTAPI
-244 VRAGVTGKL
+244 VRAGVSGKL
-253 LRVQAEDDLSGVA
+253 LHVQAEDELSGVA

-277 LVNETLDIGIQQLNS
+277 LVNETLDIGLQQLNS

-305 GNQSRLIL
+305 GNQSRLVL
-313 VKNPNDQEPKQEQP
+313 VKNPIYKEPQKEQP
-327 EEKEK
+327 EEKEE

-339 PQTQTEKETCPERV
+339 PQTQTEKAPCPELTE
-353 KASDTK
+353 ASDTK
-359 PSVSP
+359 PSVS
-364 DSTGSSTSSQ
+364 SNVTGSNTSSQ
-374 VDSVKQSV
+374 IDYTKSSV
-382 SSNTVPKQTEERE
+382 SATVPKQAEQRE
-395 EVPLTPNGQGTV
+395 EIPLTPNGQATV
-407 VDNASGEDG
+407 LDHASGEDG

-435 RQREEENVYFLNTVT
+435 RQREEENVYFLNAVT

-461 EQSELVLEP
+461 EQPELILEP
-470 EEPPTCICTQR
+470 EEPTCSCMQK
-481 CEAGEVNTLCPVC
+481 CEAGDVNTLCPVC
-494 RENRK
+494 KENRK
-499 ACVGEVPEKPE
+499 ACVGEVPEEPE
-510 VEPKENNAGLIL
+510 PEAKESNAGLIL

-528 AIGGAVGWY
+528 AVGGAVGWS

-543 KQEFI
+543 KQEFV
-548 EDDDSEEEES
+548 EDDDGEEEES
-558 EEFGAETI
+558 EEFGTETI
-566 NEDEEENQAEETAE
+566 NEDEEENQPEETTE
-580 DVEYYDDYPDEEPI
+580 DVAYYDDYPDEEPP
-594 EEKI
+594 EES

>member
-6 IKRLTAVVLS
+6 VKRLTAVVLS
-16 FSLLLL
+16 FSLFLL

-34 VVGESGGEPICTC
+34 VVGESGEEPICTC
-47 DMKCSERTPN
+47 DMKCSATTPN

-71 GKEPEAPK
+71 GKEPETPK

-101 VSGCIGKEQEPSCI
+101 VSGCIGKEQEDTCI

-155 PDGWKTKETAV
+155 PTGWKTKETAV

-182 VKIEKNGNWQD
+182 IKIEKNGNWQD
-193 VTNSLIQKEN
+193 VTDHLIQKEN

-244 VRAGVTGKL
+244 VRAGIAGKL

-277 LVNETLDIGIQQLNS
+277 LVNETLDIGLQQLNS

-305 GNQSRLIL
+305 RNQSRLVL
-313 VKNPNDQEPKQEQP
+313 VKNPIYKELQKEQH
-327 EEKEK
+327 EEKEE

-339 PQTQTEKETCPERV
+339 PQTQTEKETCPEQV
-353 KASDTK
+353 KASETK
-359 PSVSP
+359 PSVPSN
-364 DSTGSSTSSQ
+364 TAGSNASNQKDYT
-374 VDSVKQSV
+374 V
-382 SSNTVPKQTEERE
+382 SATVPKQTEQRAEI
-395 EVPLTPNGQGTV
+395 PLTPNGQATV
-407 VDNASGEDG
+407 LDHATGEDG

-422 TTADNNVFYLIVD
+422 TTANNNVFYLIVD
-435 RQREEENVYFLNTVT
+435 RQREEENVYFLNAVT

-461 EQSELVLEP
+461 EQLELILEP
-470 EEPPTCICTQR
+470 EEEPTCSCTQK
-481 CEAGEVNTLCPVC
+481 CEVGDVNTLCPVC
-494 RENRK
+494 KENRK
-499 ACVGEVPEKPE
+499 ACAGEVPEEPE
-510 VEPKENNAGLIL
+510 VEPKESNVGLIL

-528 AIGGAVGWY
+528 AVGGAVGWY
-537 FKIYRP
+537 LKIYRP

-558 EEFGAETI
+558 EEFGTETI
-566 NEDEEENQAEETAE
+566 NEDEEENQPEETTE
-580 DVEYYDDYPDEEPI
+580 DVAYYDDYPDEEPL
-594 EEKI
+594 EE

>member
-6 IKRLTAVVLS
+6 IKRLTAVMLS

-47 DMKCSERTPN
+47 DMKCSETTPN

-71 GKEPEAPK
+71 GKELEAPK
-79 CFCDIKCTKTTPNM
+79 CFCDIKCTKMTPNM

-101 VSGCIGKEQEPSCI
+101 VSGCNGKEQEATCI

-137 SCKGVPPLQSEF
+137 SCKGVPPLQSDF
-149 SIDIVP
+149 SIDIVSP
-155 PDGWKTKETAV
+155 TGWKTKETAV

-193 VTNSLIQKEN
+193 VTDSLIQKGN
-203 EYFGQVEIAE
+203 MYFGQVEIAE

-244 VRAGVTGKL
+244 VRAGIAGKL

-277 LVNETLDIGIQQLNS
+277 LVNETLDIELQELNS
-292 DVEEFAVQAVDKA
+292 DVEEFAVQSVDRA
-305 GNQSRLIL
+305 GNQSRLVL
-313 VKNPNDQEPKQEQP
+313 VKNPNDQEPKKEQT
-327 EEKEK
+327 EEKEE

-339 PQTQTEKETCPERV
+339 PQTEKAPCPEQPAV
-353 KASDTK
+353 SETKPPVSSNTTVSNASNQMDYTK
-359 PSVSP
+359 PSVSAA
-364 DSTGSSTSSQ
+364 
-374 VDSVKQSV
+374 
-382 SSNTVPKQTEERE
+382 VPKQTEQRE
-395 EVPLTPNGQGTV
+395 EMPLTPNGQATV
-407 VDNASGEDG
+407 LDHATGEDG

-435 RQREEENVYFLNTVT
+435 RQREEENVYFLNAVT

-461 EQSELVLEP
+461 EQPELILEP
-470 EEPPTCICTQR
+470 EEEPTCSCTQK
-481 CEAGEVNTLCPVC
+481 CEVGDVNTLCPVC
-494 RENRK
+494 KENRK
-499 ACVGEVPEKPE
+499 ACVGEVPEEPE
-510 VEPKENNAGLIL
+510 PEPKESNAGLIL

-528 AIGGAVGWY
+528 AVGGVVGGY

-543 KQEFI
+543 KQEFV
-548 EDDDSEEEES
+548 EDDDGEEEES
-558 EEFGAETI
+558 EEFGTETI
-566 NEDEEENQAEETAE
+566 NEDEEENQPEETTE
-580 DVEYYDDYPDEEPI
+580 DVAYYDDYPDEEPL
-594 EEKI
+594 EE

>member
-6 IKRLTAVVLS
+6 VKRLTAVVLS

-47 DMKCSERTPN
+47 DMKCSETTPN

-93 DCPICALD
+93 DCPVCALD
-101 VSGCIGKEQEPSCI
+101 VSGCIGKEQEASCI
-115 CTNLC
+115 CANLC
-120 TEEQSNPDCP
+120 TEEQNNPDCP
-130 VCRKDYT
+130 ICRNDYT

-155 PDGWKTKETAV
+155 PNGWKTKETAV

-193 VTNSLIQKEN
+193 VTDSLVQKEN
-203 EYFGQVEIAE
+203 KYFGQVEIAE

-226 KVHEKS
+226 KVYEKS
-232 RYIECFDRTAPT
+232 RYIECFDRTAPI
-244 VRAGVTGKL
+244 VRAGVSGKL
-253 LRVQAEDDLSGVA
+253 LHVQAEDELSGVA

-277 LVNETLDIGIQQLNS
+277 LVNETLDIGLQQLNS

-305 GNQSRLIL
+305 GNQSRLVL
-313 VKNPNDQEPKQEQP
+313 VKNPNNQESKKEQT
-327 EEKEK
+327 EEKEE

-339 PQTQTEKETCPERV
+339 PQTQTGKEPCPEQPEV
-353 KASDTK
+353 SKTK
-359 PSVSP
+359 PSVSS
-364 DSTGSSTSSQ
+364 DTTGSSTSNQKDYTKS
-374 VDSVKQSV
+374 SV
-382 SSNTVPKQTEERE
+382 SATVPKRIEPRAEI
-395 EVPLTPNGQGTV
+395 PLTPNGQATV
-407 VDNASGEDG
+407 IDHASGEDG

-422 TTADNNVFYLIVD
+422 TTANNNVFYLIVD
-435 RQREEENVYFLNTVT
+435 RQREEENVYFLNAVT

-461 EQSELVLEP
+461 EQPELILEP
-470 EEPPTCICTQR
+470 EEPTCSCMQK
-481 CEAGEVNTLCPVC
+481 CEAGDVNTLCPVC
-494 RENRK
+494 KENRK
-499 ACVGEVPEKPE
+499 ACIGEVPEEPE
-510 VEPKENNAGLIL
+510 AEAKESNAGLIL
-522 FVVLTL
+522 FVVLAL
-528 AIGGAVGWY
+528 AVGGAVGWY

-548 EDDDSEEEES
+548 EDDDGEEEDS
-558 EEFGAETI
+558 EEFGTETI
-566 NEDEEENQAEETAE
+566 NEDEEENQPEETTE
-580 DVEYYDDYPDEEPI
+580 DVAYYDDYPDEEPP
-594 EEKI
+594 EES

>member
-47 DMKCSERTPN
+47 DMKCSETTPN

-120 TEEQSNPDCP
+120 TEEQVNPDCP

-155 PDGWKTKETAV
+155 PTGWKTKETAV

-193 VTNSLIQKEN
+193 VTDRLIQKEN

-277 LVNETLDIGIQQLNS
+277 LVNETLDIGLQQLNS
-292 DVEEFAVQAVDKA
+292 DIEEFAVQAVDRA

-313 VKNPNDQEPKQEQP
+313 VKNPIYKELPKEQP
-327 EEKEK
+327 EEKEE

-339 PQTQTEKETCPERV
+339 PQTQTEKAPCPEQV
-353 KASDTK
+353 KASETK
-359 PSVSP
+359 PSVS
-364 DSTGSSTSSQ
+364 SNAAGSSTSNQ
-374 VDSVKQSV
+374 KDYTV
-382 SSNTVPKQTEERE
+382 SATVPKQTEPRAEI
-395 EVPLTPNGQGTV
+395 PLTPSGQATV
-407 VDNASGEDG
+407 VDHASGEDD

-435 RQREEENVYFLNTVT
+435 RQREEENVYFLNAVT

-461 EQSELVLEP
+461 DQPELILEP
-470 EEPPTCICTQR
+470 EEEPTCNCTQK
-481 CEAGEVNTLCPVC
+481 CEAGDVNTLCPVC
-494 RENRK
+494 KENRK
-499 ACVGEVPEKPE
+499 ACVGEVTEEPEP
-510 VEPKENNAGLIL
+510 EPKESNAGLIL

-528 AIGGAVGWY
+528 AVGGAVGWY

-543 KQEFI
+543 KQEFV
-548 EDDDSEEEES
+548 EDDDGEEEET
-558 EEFGAETI
+558 EEFGTETI
-566 NEDEEENQAEETAE
+566 NEDEEENQPEETTE
-580 DVEYYDDYPDEEPI
+580 DVAYYDDYPDEEPL
-594 EEKI
+594 EE

>member
-6 IKRLTAVVLS
+6 KKRLTAVVLS

-22 TVLPLMGTADEL
+22 TVLPLMGAADDL
-34 VVGESGGEPICTC
+34 VVGESGGEITAPTCTC
-47 DMKCSERTPN
+47 DIKCSETTSN
-57 LDCLACAL
+57 LDCLVCAL

-71 GKEPEAPK
+71 GEKPEEPK

-93 DCPICALD
+93 DCLICALD
-101 VSGCIGKEQEPSCI
+101 VSGCNGKEPEDTCI
-115 CTNLC
+115 CTDLC
-120 TEEQSNPDCP
+120 TEGQSNPDCL
-130 VCRKDYT
+130 VCSKDYT
-137 SCKGVPPLQSEF
+137 SCEGMPPLQSGF
-149 SIDIVP
+149 SIEIVP
-155 PDGWKTKETAV
+155 PAGWKTKETAV

-193 VTNSLIQKEN
+193 VTDNLIQKEN
-203 EYFGQVEIAE
+203 EYWGQMEIAE

-232 RYIECFDRTAPT
+232 RYIECFDRIAPT
-244 VRAGVTGKL
+244 VQAGVEGKL
-253 LRVQAEDDLSGVA
+253 LHIRAEDDLSGIA
-266 AIYVDGEKFTD
+266 AIYVDGEKFTN
-277 LVNETLDIGIQQLNS
+277 LVNETLDIGLQELS
-292 DVEEFAVQAVDKA
+292 DAVEEFAVQAVDKA
-305 GNQSRLIL
+305 GNQSRLVL
-313 VKNPNDQEPKQEQP
+313 VKNPSYQEPQKEQSEDRVEESFPQAEKVSYP
-327 EEKEK
+327 EESKIYE
-332 QKKEECV
+332 
-339 PQTQTEKETCPERV
+339 
-353 KASDTK
+353 TK

-435 RQREEENVYFLNTVT
+435 RQREEENVYFLNAVT

-461 EQSELVLEP
+461 EQPELVLEP

-499 ACVGEVPEKPE
+499 ACVGEVVEELEPEE
-510 VEPKENNAGLIL
+510 KESNAGLIL

-528 AIGGAVGWY
+528 AVGGAVGWY

-548 EDDDSEEEES
+548 EDDDGEEEEP
-558 EEFGAETI
+558 EEFGTETI
-566 NEDEEENQAEETAE
+566 NEDEEENQPEETTE
-580 DVEYYDDYPDEEPI
+580 DVAYYDDYPDEEPI

>member
-193 VTNSLIQKEN
+193 MTDSLIQKGN
-203 EYFGQVEIAE
+203 KYFGQVEIAE

-277 LVNETLDIGIQQLNS
+277 LVNETLDIGLQQLNS
-292 DVEEFAVQAVDKA
+292 DAEEFAVQAVDRA

-313 VKNPNDQEPKQEQP
+313 VKNPIYKELPKEQP
-327 EEKEK
+327 EEKEE

-339 PQTQTEKETCPERV
+339 PQTERESCPEQPAV
-353 KASDTK
+353 SKTK
-359 PSVSP
+359 PP
-364 DSTGSSTSSQ
+364 
-374 VDSVKQSV
+374 V
-382 SSNTVPKQTEERE
+382 SSNAAGSNTSNQKDYTVSAAVPKQTEQRE
-395 EVPLTPNGQGTV
+395 EMPLTPNGQATV
-407 VDNASGEDG
+407 LDHATEEEG

-435 RQREEENVYFLNTVT
+435 RQREEENVYFLNAVT

-461 EQSELVLEP
+461 EQPELILEP
-470 EEPPTCICTQR
+470 EEEPTCNCTQK
-481 CEAGEVNTLCPVC
+481 CEAGDVNTLCPVC
-494 RENRK
+494 KENRK
-499 ACVGEVPEKPE
+499 GCVGEVPEEPKP
-510 VEPKENNAGLIL
+510 EPKESNAGLIL

-528 AIGGAVGWY
+528 AVGGAVGWY

-548 EDDDSEEEES
+548 EDDDGEEEET
-558 EEFGAETI
+558 EEFGTETI
-566 NEDEEENQAEETAE
+566 NEDEEENQPEETTE
-580 DVEYYDDYPDEEPI
+580 DVAYYDDYPDEEPL
-594 EEKI
+594 EE

>member
-1 MNKKM
+1 MSKKM

-34 VVGESGGEPICTC
+34 VVGESGGSPICTC
-47 DMKCSERTPN
+47 DMKCSETTSN
-57 LDCLACAL
+57 LDCLVCAL

-101 VSGCIGKEQEPSCI
+101 VSGCNGKEQEPSCI

-120 TEEQSNPDCP
+120 TEEQSNPDCL
-130 VCRKDYT
+130 VCSKDYIG
-137 SCKGVPPLQSEF
+137 CKGVPPLQSEF

-155 PDGWKTKETAV
+155 PTGWKTKETAV

-182 VKIEKNGNWQD
+182 IKIEKNGNWQD
-193 VTNSLIQKEN
+193 VTDHLIQKEN

-244 VRAGVTGKL
+244 VRAGIAGKL

-277 LVNETLDIGIQQLNS
+277 LVNETLDIGLQQLNS

-305 GNQSRLIL
+305 RNQSRLVL
-313 VKNPNDQEPKQEQP
+313 VKNPIYKELQKEQH
-327 EEKEK
+327 EEKEE

-339 PQTQTEKETCPERV
+339 PQTQTEKETCPEQV
-353 KASDTK
+353 KASETK
-359 PSVSP
+359 PSVPSN
-364 DSTGSSTSSQ
+364 TAGSNASNQKDYT
-374 VDSVKQSV
+374 V
-382 SSNTVPKQTEERE
+382 SATVPKQTEQRAEI
-395 EVPLTPNGQGTV
+395 PLTPNGQATV
-407 VDNASGEDG
+407 LDHATGEDG

-422 TTADNNVFYLIVD
+422 TTANNNVFYLIVD
-435 RQREEENVYFLNTVT
+435 RQREEENVYFLNAVT

-461 EQSELVLEP
+461 EQLELILEP
-470 EEPPTCICTQR
+470 EEEPTCSCTQK
-481 CEAGEVNTLCPVC
+481 CEVGDVNTLCPVC
-494 RENRK
+494 KENRK
-499 ACVGEVPEKPE
+499 ACAGEVPEEPE
-510 VEPKENNAGLIL
+510 VEPKESNVGLIL

-528 AIGGAVGWY
+528 AVGGAVGWY
-537 FKIYRP
+537 LKIYRP

-558 EEFGAETI
+558 EEFGTETI
-566 NEDEEENQAEETAE
+566 NEDEEENQPEETTE
-580 DVEYYDDYPDEEPI
+580 DVAYYDDYPDEEPL
-594 EEKI
+594 EE

>member
-1 MNKKM
+1 M

-22 TVLPLMGTADEL
+22 TVLPLMGAADDL
-34 VVGESGGEPICTC
+34 VVGESGGDIPAPTCTC
-47 DMKCSERTPN
+47 DIKCSETTSN
-57 LDCLACAL
+57 LDCQVCAL
-65 DVSNCT
+65 NVSNCT
-71 GKEPEAPK
+71 GEKPEEPK

-115 CTNLC
+115 CTDLC
-120 TEEQSNPDCP
+120 TEGQSNPDCP

-137 SCKGVPPLQSEF
+137 SCEGVPPLQSGF
-149 SIDIVP
+149 SIEIVP
-155 PDGWKTKETAV
+155 LAGWKTKETAV

-193 VTNSLIQKEN
+193 VTDHLIQEEN

-232 RYIECFDRTAPT
+232 QYIECFDRTAPT
-244 VRAGVTGKL
+244 VRAGIAGKL

-277 LVNETLDIGIQQLNS
+277 LVNETLDIGLQELS
-292 DVEEFAVQAVDKA
+292 DTIEEFAVQAMDKA
-305 GNQSRLIL
+305 GNQSRLVL
-313 VKNPNDQEPKQEQP
+313 VKNPSYQEPQKEQSEDRVEESFPQAEKVSYP
-327 EEKEK
+327 EESKIYE
-332 QKKEECV
+332 
-339 PQTQTEKETCPERV
+339 
-353 KASDTK
+353 TK

-461 EQSELVLEP
+461 EQPELVLEP

-548 EDDDSEEEES
+548 EDDDGEEEEP
-558 EEFGAETI
+558 EEFGTETI
-566 NEDEEENQAEETAE
+566 NEDEEENQPEETTE
-580 DVEYYDDYPDEEPI
+580 DVAYYDDYPDEEPI

>member
-1 MNKKM
+1 MSKKM

-34 VVGESGGEPICTC
+34 VVGESGGSPICTC
-47 DMKCSERTPN
+47 DMKCSETTSN
-57 LDCLACAL
+57 LDCLVCAL

-101 VSGCIGKEQEPSCI
+101 VSGCNGKEQEPSCI

-137 SCKGVPPLQSEF
+137 SCKGVPPLQSDF
-149 SIDIVP
+149 SIDIVSP
-155 PDGWKTKETAV
+155 TGWKTKETAV

-193 VTNSLIQKEN
+193 VTDSLIQKGN
-203 EYFGQVEIAE
+203 MYFGQVEIAE

-244 VRAGVTGKL
+244 VRAGIAGKL

-277 LVNETLDIGIQQLNS
+277 LANETLDIGLQELS
-292 DVEEFAVQAVDKA
+292 DAVEEFAVQAVDKA
-305 GNQSRLIL
+305 GNQSRLVL
-313 VKNPNDQEPKQEQP
+313 VKNPNDQEPKKEQT
-327 EEKEK
+327 EEKEE

-339 PQTQTEKETCPERV
+339 PQTEKAPCPEQPAV
-353 KASDTK
+353 SETKPPVSSNTTVSNASNQMDYTK
-359 PSVSP
+359 PSVSAA
-364 DSTGSSTSSQ
+364 
-374 VDSVKQSV
+374 
-382 SSNTVPKQTEERE
+382 VPKQTEQRE
-395 EVPLTPNGQGTV
+395 EMPLTPNGQATV
-407 VDNASGEDG
+407 LDHATGEDG

-435 RQREEENVYFLNTVT
+435 RQREEENVYFLNAVT

-461 EQSELVLEP
+461 DQPELILEP
-470 EEPPTCICTQR
+470 EEEPTCSCTQK
-481 CEAGEVNTLCPVC
+481 CEAGDVNTLCPVC
-494 RENRK
+494 KENRK
-499 ACVGEVPEKPE
+499 GCVGEVPEEPE
-510 VEPKENNAGLIL
+510 PEPKESNGGLIL

-528 AIGGAVGWY
+528 AVGGAVGWY

-543 KQEFI
+543 KQEFV
-548 EDDDSEEEES
+548 EDDDGEEEET
-558 EEFGAETI
+558 EEFGTETI
-566 NEDEEENQAEETAE
+566 NEDEEENQPEETTE
-580 DVEYYDDYPDEEPI
+580 DVAYYDDYPDKEPLEE
-594 EEKI
+594 

>member
-6 IKRLTAVVLS
+6 VKRLTAVVLS

-34 VVGESGGEPICTC
+34 VVGESGEEPICTC
-47 DMKCSERTPN
+47 DMKCSATTLN

-79 CFCDIKCTKTTPNM
+79 CFCDIKCIKTTPNM
-93 DCPICALD
+93 DCPICAMD

-120 TEEQSNPDCP
+120 TEEQVNPDCP

-137 SCKGVPPLQSEF
+137 NCKGVPPLQSEF
-149 SIDIVP
+149 SIDILP

-166 EFVLTDQT
+166 EFVLSDQT

-193 VTNSLIQKEN
+193 VTDRLIQKGN

-232 RYIECFDRTAPT
+232 RYIECFDRTAPI
-244 VRAGVTGKL
+244 VRAGIAGKL

-277 LVNETLDIGIQQLNS
+277 LVNETLDIGLQDLNS
-292 DVEEFAVQAVDKA
+292 DVEEFAVQAVDRA

-327 EEKEK
+327 EEKEE

-339 PQTQTEKETCPERV
+339 PQTEKEPCPERPE
-353 KASDTK
+353 ASETK
-359 PSVSP
+359 PSVSS
-364 DSTGSSTSSQ
+364 DITGNSTSNQ
-374 VDSVKQSV
+374 KDYTKPSV
-382 SSNTVPKQTEERE
+382 SATVPKQTEQRE
-395 EVPLTPNGQGTV
+395 EIPLTPNGQATV
-407 VDNASGEDG
+407 VDHATGEDG

-422 TTADNNVFYLIVD
+422 TTANKNVFYLIVD
-435 RQREEENVYFLNTVT
+435 RQREEENVYFLNAVT

-461 EQSELVLEP
+461 EQPELILEP
-470 EEPPTCICTQR
+470 EEEPTCSCTQK
-481 CEAGEVNTLCPVC
+481 CEAGDVNTLCPVC
-494 RENRK
+494 KENRK
-499 ACVGEVPEKPE
+499 GCVGEVPEEPKP
-510 VEPKENNAGLIL
+510 EPKESNAGLIL

-528 AIGGAVGWY
+528 TVGGAVGWY
-537 FKIYRP
+537 LKIYRP
-543 KQEFI
+543 KQEFV
-548 EDDDSEEEES
+548 EDDDGEEEES
-558 EEFGAETI
+558 EEFGTETI
-566 NEDEEENQAEETAE
+566 NEDEEENQPEETTE
-580 DVEYYDDYPDEEPI
+580 DVAYYDDYPDEEPL
-594 EEKI
+594 EE